1 MNAEQILVAI
11 LTLGAVAWLVW
22 AELHSRRNRRASQ
35 KTVESAGPKALD
47 KPETQAGSRQARA

>member
-22 AELHSRRNRRASQ
+22 AELHSRRNRARGEQTGSTAPEEEQ
-35 KTVESAGPKALD
+35 KSEA
-47 KPETQAGSRQARA
+47 QARSHQIQA